1 MVRETRRTTDG
12 QAPTSYR
19 GHSPYESQSEPP
31 SDIPPRGNWVNSF
44 FNKIRPQIILAIAVL
59 GLVSVVALIRDGEQY
74 IAVVTGCTG
83 GIIALGMKLLDGE

>member
-1 MVRETRRTTDG
+1 MVRDASSTT
-12 QAPTSYR
+12 QEQLPSSYG
-19 GHSPYESQSEPP
+19 GHSPYESQAAPP
-31 SDIPPRGNWVNSF
+31 SDVPSRESGVSSF
-44 FNKIRPQIILAIAVL
+44 FKKIRPQIILAIAVL